1 MGFGAGGER
10 MREDAHSARRS
21 SCEGSSFGLKLS
33 FRNTWA
39 AANLSS
45 VVPNDS
51 SRNKAAS
58 PSAAAILRTRT
69 TGGDKRAFFSHDEN
83 RRKKMWKKY

>member
-58 PSAAAILRTRT
+58 PSAAAIFLRTRT
-69 TGGDKRAFFSHDEN
+69 RGDKSLFQS
-83 RRKKMWKKY
+83 